1 MTGKFIVI
9 EGLEGAGKTTAV
21 NTVARILNQYNICD
35 LQFTR
40 EPGGTPIA
48 EALRNLIKN
57 GLDDEPLTDKAEL
70 LMLYAAR
77 IQLID
82 NVIKP
87 ALNAGKWVIGDRH
100 DLSTQAYQGGGRQ
113 LDKVFIATL
122 KEQVLGNFKPD
133 LTLYLDIEPQIGLMR
148 ARARGELDRIEQQSF
163 PFFERIR
170 QRYLELANQ
179 DETIFTIDASK
190 SINQVTMQIEQIL
203 TTWLTQQ
210 VTNV

>member
-9 EGLEGAGKTTAV
+9 EGLEGAGKTTAI
-21 NTVARILNQYNICD
+21 NTVARILNQHNIDD

-48 EALRNLIKN
+48 EALRHIIKN
-57 GLDDEPLTDKAEL
+57 GLDNEPLTDKAEL

-87 ALNAGKWVIGDRH
+87 ALKAGKWVIGDRH

-113 LDKVFIATL
+113 LDKAFMVTL

-133 LTLYLDIEPQIGLMR
+133 LTLYLDIDPEIGLMR
-148 ARARGELDRIEQQSF
+148 ARTRGELDRIEQQSL

-170 QRYLELANQ
+170 QCYLEIAEQ
-179 DETIFTIDASK
+179 DKTIIIIDAAK
-190 SINQVTMQIEQIL
+190 SIDDVTKHIEQIL
-203 TTWLTQQ
+203 TKWLTKQ
-210 VTNV
+210 V